1 MCFRYIWIP
10 FNSNQCATWSLVIEI
25 IPLRHHYTAPKI
37 AIQARIVFIVAFV
50 YFRTVTDFYLWNWI
64 IHFINQNIIYIFR
77 AFNSLTFNRDRNICL
92 FWFVPCSVAP
102 FVRFFRYLC
111 VCVFLCVHGY
121 FLCLLFHSY
130 SILLFNTV
138 VGNAIRFLFSGHT
151 TNDCLL
157 NKLLTNQML
166 HSFPNCY
173 SFTVF

>member
-111 VCVFLCVHGY
+111 VCVCVSVRTWIFFVFSFSFIFNIAVQYCCWQCDSVPFQWSHY
-121 FLCLLFHSY
+121 KRLFVEQA
-130 SILLFNTV
+130 FN
-138 VGNAIRFLFSGHT
+138 
-151 TNDCLL
+151 
-157 NKLLTNQML
+157 
-166 HSFPNCY
+166 
-173 SFTVF
+173 

>member
-111 VCVFLCVHGY
+111 VCVCFCAYMDIFCVFFFIHIQY
-121 FLCLLFHSY
+121 CC
-130 SILLFNTV
+130 SILLLAMRFGSFSV
-138 VGNAIRFLFSGHT
+138 VTLQTIVCWT
-151 TNDCLL
+151 
-157 NKLLTNQML
+157 
-166 HSFPNCY
+166 SF
-173 SFTVF
+173 

>member
-25 IPLRHHYTAPKI
+25 IPLRHHYAAPKI

-92 FWFVPCSVAP
+92 FWFVPCSVARLFGFSVT
-102 FVRFFRYLC
+102 FVCLC
-111 VCVFLCVHGY
+111 VSVRTWVFFVSSFSFIFNIAVQYCCWQCDSVPFQWSHY
-121 FLCLLFHSY
+121 KRLFVEQA
-130 SILLFNTV
+130 FN
-138 VGNAIRFLFSGHT
+138 
-151 TNDCLL
+151 
-157 NKLLTNQML
+157 
-166 HSFPNCY
+166 
-173 SFTVF
+173 